1 MTISIIAIIIIAV
14 ANNLYFY
21 MQASG
26 SGLPVVDAEFTI
38 ETPHTVAS
46 SRNRNRRS
54 TRNRNR
60 NFRCYVDA
68 RLRSESRVRATS
80 APSLWGGNW
89 HYRKADAAPIKPVAT
104 LPKRF
109 RRSGREAAPINYLK
123 TKAAPTK
130 ARRINAPAAIRPAL
144 SGMLQSAVSAV
155 KSQIVE
161 VEKVVEKPGCKSCCF
176 A

>member
-1 MTISIIAIIIIAV
+1 MTTFIIAIIIIAV
-14 ANNLYFY
+14 ANNLYF
-21 MQASG
+21 MQAD

-38 ETPHTVAS
+38 VSHTVAS
-46 SRNRNRRS
+46 SRTRNRRS

-60 NFRCYVDA
+60 NFRCHVDA
-68 RLRSESRVRATS
+68 RLRSEGRVRATS

-109 RRSGREAAPINYLK
+109 RRSGREAAPVNYLK

-130 ARRINAPAAIRPAL
+130 ARRINAPAAIRPTL

-155 KSQIVE
+155 KLQIVE

>member
-1 MTISIIAIIIIAV
+1 MTISIIAIIIIAI

-21 MQASG
+21 MQADSA
-26 SGLPVVDAEFTI
+26 LPVVDAEYTI
-38 ETPHTVAS
+38 ETSHTVAS
-46 SRNRNRRS
+46 SRTRNRRS
-54 TRNRNR
+54 IRNRNR
-60 NFRCYVDA
+60 NFRCHVDA
-68 RLRSESRVRATS
+68 RLRSEGRVRATS

-89 HYRKADAAPIKPVAT
+89 HYRKADATPIKPVAT

-130 ARRINAPAAIRPAL
+130 AQRINAPAAIRPAL